1 MEQHDF
7 FSPDLF
13 KFLDELR
20 INNERAWFERN
31 KTRYEQSVRDPFSRV
46 IAALGRPL
54 RKINPSLVADP
65 RPVGGSMMRIYRDI
79 RFSRDKSP
87 YKTSIAAHFSNVRGK
102 DLPAPAYYLHFAPG
116 NSGIGAGM
124 WRPPAAALKQ
134 IRNAIIADP
143 RRWQRVTGDGEFR
156 AVCGMAGE
164 ALKRPPAGYDPN
176 HPLIDDLKRKD
187 FTTHATLTDAQVL
200 SSDLLETIVAGFRTT
215 APFMRF
221 LSDAVGVK

>member
-1 MEQHDF
+1 MEQHGF

-13 KFLDELR
+13 EFLDELR
-20 INNERAWFERN
+20 THNERAWFERN
-31 KTRYEQSVRDPFSRV
+31 KTRFEQSVREPFSRL
-46 IAALGRPL
+46 IAALGPPL

-65 RPVGGSMMRIYRDI
+65 RPAGGSMMRIYRDL

-124 WRPPAAALKQ
+124 WRPPAAALKE
-134 IRNAIIADP
+134 IRDAIVAEP
-143 RRWQRVTGDGEFR
+143 QCWQRVIGNGEFR
-156 AVCGMAGE
+156 ALCAMAGE
-164 ALKRPPAGYDPN
+164 ALKRPPAGYDHN
-176 HPLIDDLKRKD
+176 HPLIEDLKRKD
-187 FTTHATLTDAQVL
+187 FTIHTTLTNAQVL
-200 SSDLLETIVAGFRTT
+200 STDLLETIVACFRAT

-221 LSDAVGVK
+221 LSDAVGVN

>member
-1 MEQHDF
+1 MEQHGF

-13 KFLDELR
+13 EFLDELR
-20 INNERAWFERN
+20 THNERAWFERN
-31 KTRYEQSVRDPFSRV
+31 KTRFEQSVREPFSRL
-46 IAALGRPL
+46 IAALGPPL

-65 RPVGGSMMRIYRDI
+65 RPAGGSMMRIYRDL

-124 WRPPAAALKQ
+124 WRPPATALKE
-134 IRNAIIADP
+134 IRDAIVAEP
-143 RRWQRVTGDGEFR
+143 QCWQRVIGNGEFR
-156 AVCGMAGE
+156 ALCAMAGE
-164 ALKRPPAGYDPN
+164 ALKRPPAGYDHN
-176 HPLIDDLKRKD
+176 HPLIEDLKRKD
-187 FTTHATLTDAQVL
+187 FTIHTTLTNAQVL
-200 SSDLLETIVAGFRTT
+200 STDLLETIVACFRAT

-221 LSDAVGVK
+221 LSDAVGVN